1 MIMNIDQ
8 FFSLAS
14 GFAGIGWILI
24 LIISPHWKRY
34 DLIVIGIVVM
44 LLAVAYSALNFTHFR
59 SDILEKFSTLN
70 GVMELFSSKPLVM
83 AAWCH
88 ILAFDLVVA
97 VWIKNNSLQ
106 HNISHGLII
115 PSLIFT
121 CILGP
126 LGFLIYLLTRWVKTE
141 NYFAAN

>member
-106 HNISHGLII
+106 YNISHGLII

>member
-106 HNISHGLII
+106 YNISHGLLI